1 MSDFFTNLVART
13 IAQPALRPRTRSR
26 FEPEER
32 RPPAGWS
39 GGVTPPP
46 AAVATALPLPPAHGS
61 EGEDAFAP
69 AAEDGGAPIETRE
82 VEVPRVREVV
92 RDVVEQR
99 VAREVERDVQR
110 IVETNERIVRA
121 PAPAERPH
129 RFDRQPPRIIE
140 RHLPREVEEVHRER
154 EVRTTIDR
162 TPRTLR
168 ERSESPSSLPQRE
181 PVIEVSIGR
190 IEVRAVT
197 SAPPQRKAPR
207 DATMTIDDY
216 IAKRKAKERR

>member
-26 FEPEER
+26 FEPAAITDSFS
-32 RPPAGWS
+32 PP
-39 GGVTPPP
+39 PPP
-46 AAVATALPLPPAHGS
+46 ARTS
-61 EGEDAFAP
+61 EGDDAFAP
-69 AAEDGGAPIETRE
+69 AAETAALQPRNAGVPAGWPGGVPPPA
-82 VEVPRVREVV
+82 VEIPVPQVREII
-92 RDVVEQR
+92 RNVVEQR

-110 IVETNERIVRA
+110 IVETNERIVRV
-121 PAPAERPH
+121 PEPVQRPH
-129 RFDRQPPRIIE
+129 RFDRQSPRIIE

-154 EVRTTIDR
+154 EMRTTTDR
-162 TPRTLR
+162 APRIVR
-168 ERSESPSSLPQRE
+168 ERAEAPSSPPQRE

-207 DATMTIDDY
+207 NATMTIDDY